1 MEALAV
7 NIMGYEYIKITND
20 YVDEEFENKIKLL
33 VPELPKSRR
42 ERNQILR
49 WGSSSPYKDSIVSSE
64 IPEVFDRFIDVIDFD
79 SVTVNEYYPG
89 QTIDWHIDQP
99 LWLKSVYI
107 ISLLSDAD
115 LKFKKDNEVVSFHLP
130 RYSLVEFSGDLR
142 YKWKHSL
149 TATSKR
155 YSVVFRSSKKDV

>member
-1 MEALAV
+1 
-7 NIMGYEYIKITND
+7 MGYEYIKITND